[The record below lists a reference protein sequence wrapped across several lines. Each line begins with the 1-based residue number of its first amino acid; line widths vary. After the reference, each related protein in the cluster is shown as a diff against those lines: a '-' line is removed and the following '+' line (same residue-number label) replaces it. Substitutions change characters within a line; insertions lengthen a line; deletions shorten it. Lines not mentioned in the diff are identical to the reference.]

1 MPCSRVYHREARSAT
16 GRYENPTKE
25 LCQLFF
31 KTFPP
36 GILIAMRM
44 RVRIGFSLEDSRL
57 RHLLSLLL
65 AILLSQAA
73 SFAQTTTLETG
84 AAKTIQQSESID
96 ISPIPQIQ
104 THELNL
110 PSGTPIEVEAAY
122 TVCSID
128 MKPGD
133 LLSFRVLI
141 PVIIDGA
148 TVIEKGAL
156 VTARVTLAKRG
167 GHWGRA
173 GKLAWKMEDVIGA
186 DNTRIPL
193 APETRMRD
201 DALWSLETKGK
212 SSESKM
218 GQGSVTGTSHGGEV
232 ATKTIVTAAIIPF
245 LAPLALMQGFRR
257 GENAVLPEGKRF
269 VVLVRADANVKTAP
283 VNRSQ

>member
-1 MPCSRVYHREARSAT
+1 
-16 GRYENPTKE
+16 
-25 LCQLFF
+25 
-31 KTFPP
+31 
-36 GILIAMRM
+36 MRP
-44 RVRIGFSLEDSRL
+44 
-57 RHLLSLLL
+57 LLSLFLM
-65 AILLSQAA
+65 ILLLQAA
-73 SFAQTTTLETG
+73 SFAQTTVLETS
-84 AAKTIQQSESID
+84 AAKTVQQSESID
-96 ISPIPQIQ
+96 ISPILQTQ
-104 THELNL
+104 THELKI

-128 MKPGD
+128 IKTGD

-141 PVIIDGA
+141 PIIIDSV

-173 GKLAWKMEDVIGA
+173 GKLAWSMEDVIGA

-193 APETRMRD
+193 APETRVRN

-212 SSESKM
+212 NSESIM

-245 LAPLALMQGFRR
+245 LAPLALMQGFKR

-269 VVLVRADANVKTAP
+269 VVLVRADANVKIGP